1 MQQQS
6 CDLIVDGIP
15 EMLFNQS
22 DFHSGINLGLRTH
35 IADPFPWSLAVLAH
49 FVLFNEVIQEC

>member
-1 MQQQS
+1 
-6 CDLIVDGIP
+6 VDGIP

-35 IADPFPWSLAVLAH
+35 IADPSPWSLAVLAH
-49 FVLFNEVIQEC
+49 FVPFNEVIQEC